1 MIIVDVQKAGSIE
14 KALKQLKRKFD
25 KTGTRM
31 DLRNRKH
38 FEKKSHKKR
47 KQMLKAI
54 YVEQKWKKVD

>member
-1 MIIVDVQKAGSIE
+1 MIVVDVLKSGSIE
-14 KALKQLKRKFD
+14 KALKQLKLKFD
-25 KTGTRM
+25 KTGTKM

-54 YVEQKWKKVD
+54 YVEKKFKKVD